1 MFTDVNSCS
10 NYNSGLGICCLDAG
24 RYTEKIGSAQLPEEL
39 ANICNGLTINGIV
52 CQGFSY
58 GSDGTF
64 VTFKGQPPDDALNM
78 ADDACNSPNNT
89 FWALD
94 AALNN
99 LTESDERPIAMPP
112 SPPPPPPALPSPAPP
127 PPTQPTPPNVST
139 SECFPCPDMTQ
150 RVWAAHNAFHLGD
163 SKIGTAWGVVAAV
176 VGPSIAVGTW
186 FLLPW
191 YYRSEKVITT
201 NEVIRH
207 VKMSDICKVDS
218 AVQYTSAGASSA
230 SRSGPCLVNSSFP
243 FFQSLH
249 EFQYLAKQRW

>member
-1 MFTDVNSCS
+1 MDALCS
-10 NYNSGLGICCLDAG
+10 MLHTNYTALAGPKITLRCVGICQPCNQSQ
-24 RYTEKIGSAQLPEEL
+24 EKIGSAQLPEEL

-139 SECFPCPDMTQ
+139 
-150 RVWAAHNAFHLGD
+150 N

-230 SRSGPCLVNSSFP
+230 SRFSGDSLAEQQFT
-243 FFQSLH
+243 QSEAGD
-249 EFQYLAKQRW
+249 EFMGLYWGARDYRR